1 MIDHAHMQERNI
13 INLNSHGWLG
23 FELSVLRRFKFSSAA
38 LALSGEPN
46 LGLALKRWGVRV
58 NANDPAQWAWV
69 KSIAFI
75 ENNSEMLN
83 ELDVEKLLD
92 DTYVPRSSFSNPSLS
107 QWFNETDAWWFDN
120 LRANAELFDSPH
132 KRALALSLGMMTG
145 DYVFSFNQDTREL
158 RQPLILPDVLRRLWL
173 TLPSPV
179 NNQHRNRSSNRE
191 IKDFLAERQDDLLFL
206 RLPRA
211 NAGDTRSARMLAW
224 REEWVRQGRGFWSDM
239 AKDRA
244 GKLGAQ
250 VVTRDQYLNQI
261 EDVLRTASH
270 MQTWA
275 IEAVGDGFVSTEE
288 LIECVRELRKVDAV
302 YTKDF
307 SELLGVRAVIITAS
321 A

>member
-1 MIDHAHMQERNI
+1 
-13 INLNSHGWLG
+13 
-23 FELSVLRRFKFSSAA
+23 
-38 LALSGEPN
+38 
-46 LGLALKRWGVRV
+46 
-58 NANDPAQWAWV
+58 
-69 KSIAFI
+69 
-75 ENNSEMLN
+75 
-83 ELDVEKLLD
+83 
-92 DTYVPRSSFSNPSLS
+92 
-107 QWFNETDAWWFDN
+107 
-120 LRANAELFDSPH
+120 
-132 KRALALSLGMMTG
+132 MMTG

-224 REEWVRQGRGFWSDM
+224 REEWVRQGRGFWNDM

-244 GKLGAQ
+244 GKLGAH
-250 VVTRDQYLNQI
+250 VVTKDQYLNQI
-261 EDVLRTASH
+261 EDVLRTAAH

-275 IEAVGDGFVSTEE
+275 IEAVGDGFVSTDE
-288 LIECVRELRKVDAV
+288 LIECIRELRKVDAV

-307 SELLGVRAVIITAS
+307 SELLGVRAVIIIAS